1 MKIDNGTGGSRE
13 TSTDGP
19 GSRPGRSAVDERGRE
34 SINFFGEL
42 KRRNVY
48 KVAVAYM
55 VAGWALSQGIAQVF
69 PVFDIPNWIIRL
81 IVLLIILGLP
91 IALVLAW
98 TFELTPQGIKRTE
111 TADAMPAAT
120 RQKKRTWIYVVVIG
134 GLFSIGLFFLG
145 RYSAKNA
152 TPRHDASPARTEAA
166 TVSQKSIAVLPFDN
180 LSRDPDNAYF
190 CEGVQDE
197 ILTRLAKVA
206 DLKVISRTSTQHF
219 KSTPDNL
226 PQIAKQ
232 LGVAHILEGSVQ
244 KANDQVRVNVQ
255 LINALTDAHLWADT
269 YDRKLTD
276 IFAVESEIAKT
287 IAETLQA
294 KLTGSEKNSI
304 AKAPTVNPEAYELYL
319 KGRFFWNKR
328 TGDDLRKSI
337 EYLKQ
342 AIAKD
347 PGYALAYAA
356 LADSYGIL
364 RFYGG
369 ASPDESVV
377 PAATAAKKALE
388 LDDSLAEAHA
398 SLGLIAT
405 EELEIHRGVSELE
418 RAVQLNPNY
427 ATAHHWLSLALT
439 ALGQSD
445 RSVAEL
451 KRALELD
458 PLSMVI
464 NADLS
469 IGYLYARRYDEAE
482 AQARRALEID
492 PRSFL
497 AHYYLG
503 MALQLKGQLK
513 EAIPEFQK
521 AVDLN
526 HDPYSIAMLAQAY
539 ARNGQTDEARKL
551 LAHLNEMAKSAEV
564 PEYALAIAYTSL
576 GEKER
581 AIEALEHGFAGGN
594 KSYLFLLPG
603 DPFLDDLHG
612 DPRFEALVQK
622 ITRGK

>member
-1 MKIDNGTGGSRE
+1 MS
-13 TSTDGP
+13 
-19 GSRPGRSAVDERGRE
+19 
-34 SINFFGEL
+34 FFAEL

-48 KVAVAYM
+48 KVAIAYAVVSWLLIQAASIFFPAFDAPPWVMKIFIIVIIFGFPVALIFSWAFEITPEGIKLESEIEPSKSVTRRTGRKIVAVTIALAVIAAGLFVYQLVRSKPDTLRSP
-55 VAGWALSQGIAQVF
+55 VAGAIA
-69 PVFDIPNWIIRL
+69 N
-81 IVLLIILGLP
+81 
-91 IALVLAW
+91 
-98 TFELTPQGIKRTE
+98 
-111 TADAMPAAT
+111 
-120 RQKKRTWIYVVVIG
+120 
-134 GLFSIGLFFLG
+134 
-145 RYSAKNA
+145 
-152 TPRHDASPARTEAA
+152 
-166 TVSQKSIAVLPFDN
+166 KSIAVLPFDN

-219 KSTPDNL
+219 KSAPDNL

-244 KANDQVRVNVQ
+244 KAADQVRVNVQ

-276 IFAVESEIAKT
+276 IFAVESDIAKT

-294 KLTGSEKNSI
+294 RLSGSEKSLI
-304 AKAPTVNPEAYELYL
+304 AKTPTVNPEAYELYL

-337 EYLKQ
+337 GYLKQ

-369 ASPDESVV
+369 ASPDESIV
-377 PAATAAKKALE
+377 PAAAAAKKALE

-405 EELEIHRGVSELE
+405 EELELHRGVSELE

-482 AQARRALEID
+482 AQARKTLEID

-503 MALQLKGQLK
+503 MALQLKGRLK

-521 AVDLN
+521 AVELN
-526 HDPYSIAMLAQAY
+526 HDPYSMSMLVQGY

-551 LAHLNEMAKSAEV
+551 LARLNEMAKSTQV
-564 PEYALAIAYTSL
+564 PEYAFALAYTSL
-576 GEKER
+576 GEKDR

-603 DPFLDDLHG
+603 DPLLDDLRG
-612 DPRFEALVQK
+612 DPRFDALVQK
-622 ITRGK
+622 ITHGK

>member
-1 MKIDNGTGGSRE
+1 MTIDKFL
-13 TSTDGP
+13 
-19 GSRPGRSAVDERGRE
+19 A
-34 SINFFGEL
+34 EL

-48 KVAVAYM
+48 KVAVAYI
-55 VAGWALSQGIAQVF
+55 VAGWALSQGIAQVL
-69 PVFDIPNWIIRL
+69 PVFDIPNLGIRL
-81 IVLLIILGLP
+81 IVLLIIVGLP
-91 IALVLAW
+91 VALILAW
-98 TFELTPQGIKRTE
+98 MFEMTPEGIKRTA
-111 TADAMPAAT
+111 TADAMPAAA
-120 RQKKRTWIYVVVIG
+120 RSKKHTWVYVVVIA

-145 RYSAKNA
+145 RY
-152 TPRHDASPARTEAA
+152 TASRTAEDGRPGGP
-166 TVSQKSIAVLPFDN
+166 SLPQKSIAVLPFDN

-190 CEGVQDE
+190 AEGVQDE

-219 KSTPDNL
+219 KSAPENL

-232 LGVAHILEGSVQ
+232 LGVTNILEGSVQ
-244 KANDQVRVNVQ
+244 KAADQVRVNVQ
-255 LINALTDAHLWADT
+255 LINAITDAHVWADT

-276 IFAVESEIAKT
+276 IFAVESEIAKN

-294 KLTGSEKNSI
+294 RLSGSEKSSI
-304 AKAPTVNPEAYELYL
+304 AKTPTVNAEAYELYL
-319 KGRFFWNKR
+319 KGRFFLNKR
-328 TGDDLRKSI
+328 TGTDLRKAI
-337 EYLKQ
+337 EYFDQ

-347 PGYALAYAA
+347 PNYALAYVG
-356 LADSYGIL
+356 LADSYLLL

-369 ASPDESVV
+369 ASPDESIV

-405 EELEIHRGVSELE
+405 EELELHRGVSELE

-427 ATAHHWLSLALT
+427 ATGHHWLSLALT
-439 ALGQSD
+439 ALGQSE
-445 RSVAEL
+445 RSITEL

-469 IGYLYARRYDEAE
+469 IGYLYARRYDDAE
-482 AQARRALEID
+482 AQARKTLEID

-503 MALQLKGQLK
+503 MALQLKGRLK

-521 AVDLN
+521 AVELN
-526 HDPYSIAMLAQAY
+526 HDPYSMSMLVQGY

-551 LAHLNEMAKSAEV
+551 LARLNEMAKSAQV
-564 PEYALAIAYTSL
+564 PE
-576 GEKER
+576 
-581 AIEALEHGFAGGN
+581 
-594 KSYLFLLPG
+594 
-603 DPFLDDLHG
+603 
-612 DPRFEALVQK
+612 
-622 ITRGK
+622 